1 MYKENDKVMVTC
13 KEIGNK
19 DELAYVA
26 SKTPFGAYEVTL
38 LMDHKPSSAFDP
50 VRVFGVEQVRFANE
64 QEVVDNVREWEEKH
78 NYKLGGMI

>member
-13 KEIGNK
+13 KEISNK
-19 DELAYVA
+19 DELAYIA

-50 VRVFGVEQVRFANE
+50 VRVFGTEQMRFATK
-64 QEVVDNVREWEEKH
+64 QEVTDNVREWEEKH
-78 NYKLGGMI
+78 NYKLEGMI